1 MRCPYCNGPIENK
14 IEHLPMSAKRRAI
27 LDCVLESG
35 QEGISRKEIVDRFFS
50 EAQSK
55 TTLRTTL
62 HYINKAIAPLRIYV
76 RGGVVHLSRDR
87 QA

>member
-1 MRCPYCNGPIENK
+1 MRCPYCNGPIEKK
-14 IEHLPMSAKRRAI
+14 IEYLPMSAKRRAI
-27 LDCVLESG
+27 LDCVLGSG
-35 QEGISRKEIVDRFFS
+35 PEGVSKKELVARFFS
-50 EAQSK
+50 EDQSK

-62 HYINKAIAPLRIYV
+62 HYINKSIAPLRLYV